1 MDITIIIAKLKEE
14 MKKLFATKED
24 VPTKTS
30 DLIND
35 NDFIT
40 NSDSRLSDS
49 RTPTSHNHGQISND
63 GKITREAVTAASTD
77 KIIITDADDYD
88 RIKRTNKL
96 LADHIQDT
104 TAHSNIGSSA
114 NATQATIN
122 TNIDTALSGKEK
134 SSNKVT
140 SISSSNTDTQYPSAK
155 ATYNALNTKANIN
168 HTHENISD
176 TGWQEVVFESG
187 YVKYGDPVRYRRIG
201 KVVHIEGIIKNTSA
215 FTPSE
220 TAQKVATI
228 SDIYC
233 RPQYTQYG
241 LMQGTGAN
249 KFLLSIQPNGNIGIA
264 RYGTTA
270 TSTQIGAN
278 SWLHCNLTWMVETEN
293 VSYVTS
299 FDSNSGFEYYYPNG
313 FSYSPGDPLPAAFK
327 LQKDSNREGIAN
339 QSIKFYIDNTLKNTQ
354 TTDSNGYVLFEV
366 PFATM
371 NDTHNTHTLRVDFN
385 ENAPYRPCTYT
396 WTVGQNNND
405 APIIA

>member
-63 GKITREAVTAASTD
+63 GKITREAVIATSTD

-155 ATYNALNTKANIN
+155 CVYDNIKNKLEVATETALFGSNTVWIATSSDKTNKNGWKIKAGAQNTFTNITYTNTNISIGNAEVSITYQNKIKRPIKINYTITYNNNQQSNTKTATVNPGEEIYDIFISTPEPEPDYSGDGNSIDDNQEWMRYVYNVKSVQYTIYGQSSSINAIANICYPVGSVY
-168 HTHENISD
+168 TSTDNINPIFIF
-176 TGWQEVVFESG
+176 GGEW
-187 YVKYGDPVRYRRIG
+187 
-201 KVVHIEGIIKNTSA
+201 EGIT
-215 FTPSE
+215 SE
-220 TAQKVATI
+220 T
-228 SDIYC
+228 
-233 RPQYTQYG
+233 
-241 LMQGTGAN
+241 N
-249 KFLLSIQPNGNIGIA
+249 N
-264 RYGTTA
+264 
-270 TSTQIGAN
+270 
-278 SWLHCNLTWMVETEN
+278 
-293 VSYVTS
+293 
-299 FDSNSGFEYYYPNG
+299 
-313 FSYSPGDPLPAAFK
+313 
-327 LQKDSNREGIAN
+327 
-339 QSIKFYIDNTLKNTQ
+339 
-354 TTDSNGYVLFEV
+354 
-366 PFATM
+366 
-371 NDTHNTHTLRVDFN
+371 
-385 ENAPYRPCTYT
+385 YR
-396 WTVGQNNND
+396 WKRL
-405 APIIA
+405 

>member
-35 NDFIT
+35 NDFVTTASIPTKTSDLVNDVGFLIEHQDIT
-40 NSDSRLSDS
+40 NKE
-49 RTPTSHNHGQISND
+49 NISN
-63 GKITREAVTAASTD
+63 KITS
-77 KIIITDADDYD
+77 
-88 RIKRTNKL
+88 L
-96 LADHIQDT
+96 
-104 TAHSNIGSSA
+104 
-114 NATQATIN
+114 
-122 TNIDTALSGKEK
+122 
-134 SSNKVT
+134 
-140 SISSSNTDTQYPSAK
+140 SSSSTDTQYPSAK
-155 ATYNALNTKANIN
+155 LVYDQLLNFVKKNEVKNNLTSTDTQLPLSAKQGKELKTLVDSKANSN
-168 HTHENISD
+168 HTHDNISD
-176 TGWQEVVFESG
+176 TGWQEVIFESG
-187 YVKYGDPVRYRRIG
+187 YAKYGDPVRYRRIG

-220 TAQKVATI
+220 TAKKVATI

-264 RYGTTA
+264 RYGTTT

-299 FDSNSGFEYYYPNG
+299 FESSSGFTYYYPDG
-313 FSYSPGDPLPAAFK
+313 FSYNQGNPLPAPFK
-327 LQKDSNREGIAN
+327 LQKDNGEGIAN

-371 NDTHNTHTLRVDFN
+371 TDTNNTHTLRVTFE

-396 WTVGQNNND
+396 WTVGQNSND
-405 APIIA
+405 DPIIA